1 MAAVDSAWGI
11 ASRSGLLEM
20 SYSDKV
26 TSVCG
31 EPEGS
36 KDDVS
41 GFLIRLERQV
51 CQLCLVRTLSFA
63 LHYCSSQVVKNCE
76 L

>member
-1 MAAVDSAWGI
+1 
-11 ASRSGLLEM
+11 M
-20 SYSDKV
+20 SYSNKV

-41 GFLIRLERQV
+41 GFLIRLERLGKV
-51 CQLCLVRTLSFA
+51 CQLCLVPVLNCVPTSSFA
-63 LHYCSSQVVKNCE
+63 LHYCSSQIVKNCE